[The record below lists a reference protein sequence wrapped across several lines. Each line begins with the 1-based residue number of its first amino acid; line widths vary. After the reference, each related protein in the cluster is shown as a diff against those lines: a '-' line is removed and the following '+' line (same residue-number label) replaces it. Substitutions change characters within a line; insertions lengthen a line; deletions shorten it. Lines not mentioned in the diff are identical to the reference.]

1 MITGLGIVT
10 HAGSGP
16 AAAWAALSSGGP
28 PGRAW
33 SPDEQEST
41 FHCAPLPDDYRP
53 HARIPR
59 NIVHFL
65 DRGSAI
71 ALDAAL
77 QAVEMSGLESNSDS
91 RRIAVADGL
100 PYRAPGQATMYAPN
114 GHLVAR
120 VAGARG
126 AAVITAGAEASGMAA
141 VVAGIRLIQQ
151 GDADAVIAGA
161 AQTLQRPLLDH
172 LVGAGYATKG
182 PAKPFDR
189 SHDGLLPAEGAA
201 YVTIEAETAARGR
214 GATILARLTSYAE
227 SFDSSVEPLA
237 MSEAAEAGRS
247 QQDALTRAGYLQGQ
261 VDLLVSCADGRPAV
275 DFAEGFGTM
284 RTFGRHAFFAGVT
297 TAAGALGQTLAAS
310 GPISLVSALMA
321 LERQSSFPV
330 AGLGQPEDGVDL
342 AYVRQTR
349 DERLNCVMVTSMGL
363 GGTLVSLLVE
373 R

>member
-1 MITGLGIVT
+1 M
-10 HAGSGP
+10 
-16 AAAWAALSSGGP
+16 
-28 PGRAW
+28 
-33 SPDEQEST
+33 
-41 FHCAPLPDDYRP
+41 PDDYRP

-59 NIVHFL
+59 NVVHFL

-77 QAVEMSGLESNSDS
+77 QAVEMAGLESNSDA
-91 RRIAVADGL
+91 RRIAIADGL
-100 PYRAPGQATMYAPN
+100 PYRAPGQATMFAPN
-114 GHLVAR
+114 GHLIAR

-126 AAVITAGAEASGMAA
+126 AAVITGGAEASGMAA
-141 VVAGIRLIQQ
+141 LAAGIRLITS
-151 GDADAVIAGA
+151 GDADAVVAGA

-172 LVGAGYATKG
+172 LLGAGLATRG
-182 PAKPFDR
+182 EAKPFDR
-189 SHDGLLPAEGAA
+189 AHDGLLPAEGAA
-201 YVTIEAETAARGR
+201 YVTIEAEGTARER
-214 GATILARLTSYAE
+214 GATVLARLTAYAE
-227 SFDSSVEPLA
+227 HFDSSVEPLA
-237 MSEAAEAGRS
+237 VSEAAEAGRV

-297 TAAGALGQTLAAS
+297 SAAGALGNTLAAS
-310 GPISLVSALMA
+310 GPVAVVSALMA

-330 AGLGQPEDGVDL
+330 AGLSDPEEGVEL

-349 DERLNCVMVTSMGL
+349 AERLNCVMVTSTGL
-363 GGTLVSLLVE
+363 GGTLISLLIE